1 MRWRLLRRRL
11 SISSPRMTVRS
22 HMPWPLRW
30 AVAAVALG
38 FSGALALW
46 AFEVGK
52 GLAGLG
58 HDQKDMA
65 ASLSEARQLVLT
77 LQKERESAQVI
88 ANTADSLL
96 KTERATQQR
105 LAEQVK
111 ALEMENQALKDDLGF
126 FERLLPASSEGLS
139 VRGLQA
145 DLPAPGQLR
154 YQLLV
159 MQQGGRALP
168 DFKGRYDV
176 SLSGLM
182 DGRPWST
189 SMPSV
194 SKPLQVRQYV
204 RLEGVTEYPSTV
216 VVKQVQVQVFDD
228 RGVVRATQTLKL

>member
-58 HDQKDMA
+58 HGRDQSE
-65 ASLSEARQLVLT
+65 SLQVVRRELEDIKSDR
-77 LQKERESAQVI
+77 ERAQSV
-88 ANTADSLL
+88 ANSADSLL
-96 KTERATQQR
+96 KAERATQAR

-111 ALEMENQALKDDLGF
+111 ALELENQSLKDDLGF
-126 FERLLPASSEGLS
+126 FERLLPASGEGLS
-139 VRGLQA
+139 VRGLQV

-159 MQQGGRALP
+159 MQQGSRTMP
-168 DFKGRYDV
+168 EFRGRYEV

-182 DGRPWST
+182 DSKPWVM
-189 SMPSV
+189 SMPVV
-194 SKPLQVRQYV
+194 SKPVQLRQYQ
-204 RLEGVTEYPSTV
+204 RLDGMAEYPSTA
-216 VVKQVQVQVFDD
+216 VVKQVQVRVLDD
-228 RGVVRATQTLKL
+228 QGRVQTTQSLKL